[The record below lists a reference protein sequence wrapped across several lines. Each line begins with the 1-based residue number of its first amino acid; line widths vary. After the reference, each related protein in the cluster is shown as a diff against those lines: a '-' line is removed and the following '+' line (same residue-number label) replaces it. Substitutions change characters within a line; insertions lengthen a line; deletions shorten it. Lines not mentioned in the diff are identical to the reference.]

1 MGTKMATPPIFFALI
16 QVRFNTLMALENYA
30 NAIQETFRKQGFPDV
45 QREVVATINLPI
57 PSGNGGPPQLT
68 QTPRY
73 LFANMN
79 RTAGF
84 ILEPSAIS
92 FQTNEYDVF
101 ETFSESFMAG
111 LSAVHAA
118 VDLNYSD
125 RIGAR
130 YLDAIYPRDGESL
143 NDYLTPSALGLTTKS
158 NGGDLQYAFSESL
171 FRKGQLS
178 VLARTI
184 IQGGSVTIPADLA
197 QTFLSVPERFAVK
210 DGLHAILDTDSF
222 LDHREPFSL
231 DRVRVH
237 LIDLHNEITAAFLAT
252 VTPKALEIWSE
263 K

>member
-1 MGTKMATPPIFFALI
+1 MGTKMTTPPIFFALI

-45 QREVVATINLPI
+45 QRGLVATINLPI
-57 PSGNGGPPQLT
+57 PSGNGAPPQLT

-111 LSAVHAA
+111 LGAVHAA
-118 VDLNYSD
+118 VDLNYLD

-143 NDYLTPSALGLTTKS
+143 NDYLTPSALGLLTKS
-158 NGGDLQYAFSESL
+158 NGGELQYAFSESL
-171 FRKGQLS
+171 FQKGKLS

-184 IQGGSVTIPADLA
+184 IQCGKITLPVDLA
-197 QTFLSVPERFAVK
+197 QTFLTVPERFAVK

-222 LDHREPFSL
+222 VDRREQFSL
-231 DRVRVH
+231 DRVH
-237 LIDLHNEITAAFLAT
+237 AQLIELHDEITAAFRAT
-252 VTPKALEIWSE
+252 VTSRALEIWSE